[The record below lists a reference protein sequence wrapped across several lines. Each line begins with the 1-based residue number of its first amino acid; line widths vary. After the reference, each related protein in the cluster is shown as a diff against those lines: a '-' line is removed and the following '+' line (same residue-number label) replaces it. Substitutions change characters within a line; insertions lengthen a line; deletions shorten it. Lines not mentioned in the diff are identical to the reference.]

1 MCVPL
6 GFLDEARIPDIAA
19 LLVKDLHDWT
29 IRLKETGETQKCRE
43 RALSAAFRLKFGET
57 AQELLHRKGQDTGT
71 VKFTRDHATITAT
84 FCKKVE
90 GDSEY
95 LARLAAEFPDSVKCT
110 YSVDEKTYEAMPE
123 EQKIRFRE
131 ARTVKRT
138 GYEFRSRR
146 GHNEAEFCDVL
157 RESQE
162 NFERSRFI
170 SLQEN
175 L

>member
-19 LLVKDLHDWT
+19 LPVKDLHDLA

-43 RALSAAFRLKFGET
+43 RVLSAAFRLKFGET

-84 FCKKVE
+84 FRKKVE
-90 GDSEY
+90 WNSEC
-95 LARLAAEFPDSVKCT
+95 LARLAAEFPDSVKCA

-123 EQKIRFRE
+123 EQKIRFQE
-131 ARTVKRT
+131 ARTVKIA
-138 GYEFRSRR
+138 GYEFTIKE
-146 GHNEAEFCDVL
+146 GE
-157 RESQE
+157 
-162 NFERSRFI
+162 
-170 SLQEN
+170 
-175 L
+175 